1 MGTKISWAEKV
12 PMLSINPEA
21 ATTKDIARLA
31 SELMQCKQYASGLE
45 NAQGFLDSKIHDLEH
60 DLANKIEIIRYAIG
74 GIDALLPDNEDA
86 KAIKKTLEQEAK

>member
-1 MGTKISWAEKV
+1 MGTKISWTEKV

-31 SELMQCKQYASGLE
+31 SELMSARE
-45 NAQGFLDSKIHDLEH
+45 TIN
-60 DLANKIEIIRYAIG
+60 YAIG

-86 KAIKKTLEQEAK
+86 KATKKTLEQEAK